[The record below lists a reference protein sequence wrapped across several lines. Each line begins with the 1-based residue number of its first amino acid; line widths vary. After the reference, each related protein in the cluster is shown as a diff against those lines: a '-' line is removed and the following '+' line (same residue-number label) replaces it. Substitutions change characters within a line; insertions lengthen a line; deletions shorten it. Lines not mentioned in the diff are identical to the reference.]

1 MNRGRLLLLGLGVTA
16 LLAVAAVA
24 SSGRPLSSSRGT
36 GPSTT
41 FFDYMFT
48 SIVIA
53 VVAITLIVLV
63 ALLLQRPGSFG
74 PPRSRWR
81 LLSTLMS
88 ALLSA
93 AAALIFLHS
102 DLGKR
107 LQRLNAQSQPAQQG
121 GAHNG
126 KPGTEARNAR
136 VRWDE
141 VAVVVALVA
150 GCVVLAASGRR
161 AKRPPRPWRIR
172 SHEAV
177 SQALDESLD
186 DLRNEPDLR
195 RAIIAAYARMEH
207 ALAVGGLPRRPAE
220 APLEYVER
228 ALGEL
233 DTSAQSARRLTDLF
247 EWAKFSQ
254 HEPEAADERRRD
266 RRTRRGARR
275 VATPRRGGDRMKSE
289 RSRIAT
295 TAAGATVLLVV
306 MLGIGPVSAHEILAA
321 YVLVLAAIA
330 LAALTRVARSASE
343 LPPQS
348 SFEAALAVG
357 TVDRSRPPEL
367 VRTER
372 EITLGI
378 SSAGTP
384 APASA
389 SDPS

>member
-1 MNRGRLLLLGLGVTA
+1 VNRGRVLLLGLGVTA

-126 KPGTEARNAR
+126 KPGAETRNAR

-177 SQALDESLD
+177 SLALDESLD

-207 ALAVGGLPRRPAE
+207 ALAVSGLPRRPAE

-233 DTSAQSARRLTDLF
+233 DTSARSARRLTDLF

-254 HEPEAADERRRD
+254 HEPEAQMRDDAIDALIAVRDELRR
-266 RRTRRGARR
+266 
-275 VATPRRGGDRMKSE
+275 
-289 RSRIAT
+289 
-295 TAAGATVLLVV
+295 
-306 MLGIGPVSAHEILAA
+306 PVET
-321 YVLVLAAIA
+321 AIA
-330 LAALTRVARSASE
+330 
-343 LPPQS
+343 
-348 SFEAALAVG
+348 
-357 TVDRSRPPEL
+357 
-367 VRTER
+367 
-372 EITLGI
+372 
-378 SSAGTP
+378 
-384 APASA
+384 
-389 SDPS
+389 